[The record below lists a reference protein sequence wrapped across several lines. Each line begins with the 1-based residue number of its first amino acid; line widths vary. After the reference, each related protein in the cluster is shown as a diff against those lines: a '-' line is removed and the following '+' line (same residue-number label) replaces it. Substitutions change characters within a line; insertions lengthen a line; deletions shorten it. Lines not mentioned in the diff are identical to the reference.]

1 MVESVLFSLPSPP
14 QVAGFFLFL
23 RNFINSVYNSDMY
36 QVVLAL
42 VFSFSTVHAQETQV
56 LVAALAKVGSEVLTS
71 RDLQVNQFLNE
82 QEHPFKNYNDK
93 PEPLKELVWEQLV
106 YLESKSVFAKP
117 ESTSAIQKFVKQFRK
132 KADKDAL
139 WKTLEVTDKELMGA
153 VTRKLNAKKLLN
165 LKMPRKLIYVSPTHI
180 ASYYKRNKNQL
191 GQKPLGEVRDRI
203 REGLQILKARSRFY
217 DWVST
222 MSRSHKVSYYSGFKI
237 K

>member
-1 MVESVLFSLPSPP
+1 
-14 QVAGFFLFL
+14 
-23 RNFINSVYNSDMY
+23 MY

-165 LKMPRKLIYVSPTHI
+165 LKMPRKLIYVSPTEI